1 MIRIIRHIA
10 LAMALLL
17 LPPEAHAEEKPWTGA
32 TGGILRL
39 PNSNQAHDD
48 GNAFGEAWGKI
59 DRTLHRTEKDR
70 MTVFVLGNAV
80 TDSAGYGY
88 NSTSKIGI
96 GLAWSRQVSPELNLT
111 FSLRHDWAR
120 ERDTDLQQNGV
131 RAAIDYYF
139 YRYREGEPDQRMWGL
154 PVRGTI
160 LKSYGTLAYP
170 GSLQPGD
177 RNLVLTAGGELSRDL
192 ALGKTKLLLSPFL
205 DVDMAW
211 DLDGNDY
218 NNKLVLGGGVKL
230 RRPLPT
236 GELFAAARVQSDY
249 RWQQDHDRLTVRPG
263 LHLGW
268 YVGF

>member
-1 MIRIIRHIA
+1 MIGVMR
-10 LAMALLL
+10 LFALLVIL
-17 LPPEAHAEEKPWTGA
+17 LVNAAPAWSQDRPWTGA

-59 DRTLHRTEKDR
+59 DRTLYRTAKDR
-70 MTVFVLGNAV
+70 MTVFALGNAV
-80 TDSAGYGY
+80 TDSAGHGY

-96 GLAWSRQVSPELNLT
+96 GLAWSRQVTPALNVTL
-111 FSLRHDWAR
+111 SLRHDWAR
-120 ERDTDLQQNGV
+120 ERDTGLRQQGL
-131 RAAIDYYF
+131 RAALDYYY
-139 YRYREGEPDQRMWGL
+139 YRYREADPGQRMWGL
-154 PVRGTI
+154 PLRGTI

-170 GSLQPGD
+170 GSLQDGD
-177 RNLVLTAGGELSRDL
+177 RNLVLTMGGELSRDL
-192 ALGKTKLLLSPFL
+192 TLGRAGLLMSPFL

-218 NNKLVLGGGVKL
+218 NNKLVLGGGIKL

-236 GELFAAARVQSDY
+236 GEVFASARLQSDY
-249 RWQQDHDRLTVRPG
+249 RWQQDHHRLTVRPG
-263 LHLGW
+263 VQIGW